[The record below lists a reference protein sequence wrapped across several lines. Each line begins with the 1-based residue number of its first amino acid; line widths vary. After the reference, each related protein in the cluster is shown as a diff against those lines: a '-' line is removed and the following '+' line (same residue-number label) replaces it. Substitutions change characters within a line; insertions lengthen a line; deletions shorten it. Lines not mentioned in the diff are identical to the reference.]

1 MSMVMTILAAQ
12 VSGEKWP
19 EMVSMYQEGGK
30 HKPPQLVQGFLVQN
44 SGDPTRWQTVCIWQS
59 PEALDEYRASGM
71 PGGVQ
76 MFRSVGA
83 EATEEEFGVAHQMI

>member
-1 MSMVMTILAAQ
+1 MGMVMTILTAQ
-12 VSGEKWP
+12 VPGEKWP

-44 SGDPTRWQTVCIWQS
+44 GEDPTRWQTVCIWQS
-59 PEALDEYRASGM
+59 PEALEEYRASGM

-83 EATEEEFGVAHQMI
+83 EAIEEQFDVAHQMR

>member
-1 MSMVMTILAAQ
+1 MPTVMTILTAQ
-12 VSGEKWP
+12 VPADKSS
-19 EMVSMYQEGGK
+19 EMVSMYREGGK

-44 SGDPTRWQTVCIWQS
+44 SEDPTRWQTVCVWQS
-59 PEALDEYRASGM
+59 PEALEEYRASGM

-83 EATEEEFGVAHQMI
+83 EATEEEFDVAHQMR

>member
-1 MSMVMTILAAQ
+1 MGMVMTILTAQ
-12 VSGEKWP
+12 VPAGKWP

-44 SGDPTRWQTVCIWQS
+44 SEDPTRWQTVCIWQS
-59 PEALDEYRASGM
+59 PEALAEYRASGM

-83 EATEEEFGVAHQMI
+83 EATEEELEVAHQMR

>member
-1 MSMVMTILAAQ
+1 MSMVMTILTAQ
-12 VSGEKWP
+12 VQAERWP

-30 HKPPQLVQGFLVQN
+30 HKPPQLVQGFLVQ
-44 SGDPTRWQTVCIWQS
+44 SSEDPTRWQTVCIWQS
-59 PEALDEYRASGM
+59 PEALEEYRASGM

-83 EATEEEFGVAHQMI
+83 EATEEEFDVAHQMG